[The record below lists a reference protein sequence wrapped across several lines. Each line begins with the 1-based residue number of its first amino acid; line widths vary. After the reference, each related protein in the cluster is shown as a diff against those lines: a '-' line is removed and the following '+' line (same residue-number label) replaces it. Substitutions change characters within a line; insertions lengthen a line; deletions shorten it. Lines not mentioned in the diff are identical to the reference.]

1 MRRFSLLAAVLICLS
16 LSSFAGKNPANYPL
30 KVHILQQAWG
40 SHNVR
45 YSEYRATGRGNIWEG
60 DAVHGFDFSYDC
72 SFGVRRTARNQP
84 YWGKW
89 KKPNQRL
96 ALLAFDIGKPDKYH
110 ECDLKTT
117 VRPGVYI
124 LNPGGITEMSQA
136 DYKEWKAK
144 QSSRRNAAASSGV
157 SHLSVASTPDGAEI
171 EIDGEFM
178 GNTPSVLDLDPGEH
192 TVTVRKAGYALWERK
207 MKLAAGDVKLDAELE
222 QQGANKQGSN

>member
-1 MRRFSLLAAVLICLS
+1 MKRFSLLAAVLVCLS
-16 LSSFAGKNPANYPL
+16 LAAFAGKNPADYPL

-40 SHNVR
+40 SHNLR
-45 YSEYRATGRGNIWEG
+45 YNEYRATGRGNIWDG

-84 YWGKW
+84 YLGKW
-89 KKPNQRL
+89 KKPNERL
-96 ALLAFDIGKPDKYH
+96 ALLAFDIGNHDKYH

-117 VRPGVYI
+117 IHPGVYVM
-124 LNPGGITEMSQA
+124 NAGGITEMSQT

-144 QSSRRNAAASSGV
+144 HSAQSDESSSSVSR
-157 SHLSVASTPDGAEI
+157 LSLVSTPDTAEI

-192 TVTVRKAGYALWERK
+192 TVTVRKAGYSPWERK
-207 MKLAAGDVKLDAELE
+207 MKLAAGDVKVNAELKQE
-222 QQGANKQGSN
+222 GVNKQGVK

>member
-1 MRRFSLLAAVLICLS
+1 L
-16 LSSFAGKNPANYPL
+16 
-30 KVHILQQAWG
+30 
-40 SHNVR
+40 R
-45 YSEYRATGRGNIWEG
+45 YNEYRATGRGNIWDGE
-60 DAVHGFDFSYDC
+60 AVHAFDFSYDC

-117 VRPGVYI
+117 VRPGVYVM
-124 LNPGGITEMSQA
+124 NAGGIAEMSQVE
-136 DYKEWKAK
+136 YKDWKAK
-144 QSSRRNAAASSGV
+144 GSDQPDASASAGGSR
-157 SHLSVASTPDGAEI
+157 LSIASTPDSAEI

-192 TVTVRKAGYALWERK
+192 TVTVRKAGYTPWERK
-207 MKLAAGDVKLDAELE
+207 MKLAGGDVKLNAELE
-222 QQGANKQGSN
+222 QEGAK

>member
-1 MRRFSLLAAVLICLS
+1 MKRLSFLAAVLTVLS
-16 LSSFAGKNPANYPL
+16 LPALAGKNPANYPL

-45 YSEYRATGRGNIWEG
+45 YNEYRATGRGNIWDGE
-60 DAVHGFDFSYDC
+60 AVHAFDFSYDC

-84 YWGKW
+84 YLGKW
-89 KKPNQRL
+89 KKQNERL

-117 VRPGVYI
+117 VHPGVYVM
-124 LNPGGITEMSQA
+124 NAGGIAEMPQA
-136 DYKEWKAK
+136 EYKEWKAK
-144 QSSRRNAAASSGV
+144 RSAPPHPAVSSAV
-157 SHLSVASTPDGAEI
+157 SRLSVASTPDSAEI

-192 TVTVRKAGYALWERK
+192 TVTVRKPGYAAWERK
-207 MKLAAGDVKLDAELE
+207 MKLAAGDVTLNAELE
-222 QQGANKQGSN
+222 QETTK